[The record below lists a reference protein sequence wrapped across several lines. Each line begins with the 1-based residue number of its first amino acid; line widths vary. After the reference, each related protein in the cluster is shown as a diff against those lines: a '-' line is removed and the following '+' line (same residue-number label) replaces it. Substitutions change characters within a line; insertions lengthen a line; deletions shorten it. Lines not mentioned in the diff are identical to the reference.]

1 MHGPSSY
8 DYEPPQAG
16 WIATAD
22 ASIPREVPV
31 WLASMF
37 LHMAL
42 ITLLGVLIMPPIPRI
57 VRPTLEASIAEP
69 PPEEELQKK
78 IEIEKQD
85 FDLKPS
91 ELPNIGSARPA
102 GQEVEFSAA
111 LKIETSVE
119 LPRRPPEVNYLT
131 DVRVPLVMDVTKAP
145 NRAVKAQIKGV
156 AGDGAVGTLGALD
169 RITQEILRSL
179 ESGPT
184 LVVWLFDQS
193 GSMQVQRDAV
203 RKRFDQV
210 YTELGLS
217 KAVAP
222 KTGIDQP
229 LLTSV
234 VAFGKDVSFVTEKP
248 TDDLQVIKDAVA
260 GIKND
265 DSGVEMTFTAVG
277 MSAQKYEYY
286 RLHSPRRQVMIV
298 VFTDEVGEDENRLE
312 DCVQLCK
319 RNQIPVYVAGVP
331 APFGRKNI
339 EIKYVDPDP
348 NYDQSVQWIPVRQGP
363 ETLLPEMVQLNFS
376 GKPNRDDAIYRLD
389 SGFGPYCLT
398 RLCYETGGIF
408 FAVHA
413 NRERVGE
420 FVSQRDVPVFQARLN
435 YFFDPLVMRP
445 YRPDYLPPNEYLRSI
460 AKNKAKVALIETAK
474 QSIVDPMNDPT
485 LVFRR
490 DPENEAAMKQ
500 SLDVAQR
507 AAALVQP
514 KIDLLYSLIKQG
526 EKDREKLVEPRWR
539 AGYDLALGRILAVKV
554 RTEVYN
560 LMLARAK
567 GGLKFEDPKT
577 NVLRLVPADEVTV
590 NSQLA
595 KMAEQARSLLA
606 GVAHEHRGTP
616 WAMWAEAELQD
627 PIGWQW
633 QEEYDPPPPP
643 TPPRPQPPANPVVN
657 RPRNNNPPQFRREN
671 PKPVRQNVKL

>member
-1 MHGPSSY
+1 MHGPSYY
-8 DYEPPQAG
+8 DFEPPKG
-16 WIATAD
+16 SLIAQAD
-22 ASIPREVPV
+22 AAIPREVPV

-42 ITLLGVLIMPPIPRI
+42 ITLLGLFMMPPIPRF
-57 VRPTLEASIAEP
+57 VRPTLEASLADLP
-69 PPEEELQKK
+69 PVEEQPKK

-91 ELPNIGSARPA
+91 ELPNVGSARPV

-111 LKIETSVE
+111 LKIDTSVE

-131 DVRVPLVMDVTKAP
+131 DVRVPLAMDITKAP

-156 AGDGAVGTLGALD
+156 AGDGVVGTLGAID

-193 GSMQVQRDAV
+193 GSMQVQREAV
-203 RKRFDQV
+203 HQRFDQV
-210 YTELGLS
+210 YAELGLS

-222 KTGIDQP
+222 KKGIDQP

-234 VAFGKDVSFVTEKP
+234 VAFGKEISFLTEKP
-248 TDDLQVIKDAVA
+248 TDDLAVIKDAVN

-265 DSGVEMTFTAVG
+265 DSGVEMTFTAIG
-277 MSAQKYEYY
+277 MSAQKYESY

-298 VFTDEVGEDENRLE
+298 VLTDEVGEDENRLE
-312 DCVQLCK
+312 DCVQICK

-363 ETLLPEMVQLNFS
+363 ETFLPEMVQLNFS

-445 YRPDYLPPNEYLRSI
+445 YRPDYVPTSEYLRLVS
-460 AKNKAKVALIETAK
+460 KNKAKAALLETAK

-490 DPENEAAMKQ
+490 DPENEASMKQ
-500 SLDVAQR
+500 ALDVAQR
-507 AAALVQP
+507 EAALVQP
-514 KIDLLYSLIKQG
+514 KVDLLYALIKQG
-526 EKDREKLVEPRWR
+526 EKDRDKLVEPRWR

-567 GGLKFEDPKT
+567 GGMKYENPQT
-577 NVLRLVPADEVTV
+577 NVLRLVPADVVTV

-595 KMAEQARSLLA
+595 KMAEQARTLLQN
-606 GVAHEHRGTP
+606 VAHEHRGTP

-633 QEEYDPPPPP
+633 KEEYDPPPPP
-643 TPPRPQPPANPVVN
+643 APPRPAAPANPAVN
-657 RPRNNNPPQFRREN
+657 RPRNNPPQFRREN